1 MQKKEKMRF
10 QSSETEAFLHKSRFK
25 IRKYWFLGTSIEEVE
40 EEEEEE
46 GKAHRRSESQR
57 DHRRRR
63 EEEKKVKQ
71 ING

>member
-25 IRKYWFLGTSIEEVE
+25 IRKYWFLGTSIEE
-40 EEEEEE
+40 EEEEE
-46 GKAHRRSESQR
+46 GKAHRRSGSQR